1 MAFDAARSAA
11 AWSSTLCGGALTL
24 LSRLA
29 KTTRADFVAGAV
41 DESRPAS
48 AGRLTLTC
56 LLTFQEAVMR
66 SGRSSRPED
75 WMRTPLSA
83 DDASRNPAGHT
94 GRPRA
99 VE

>member
-1 MAFDAARSAA
+1 MAFNAARSAA

-41 DESRPAS
+41 DVSRPAG

-56 LLTFQEAVMR
+56 SASYTLSGLKTARPEYTACADL
-66 SGRSSRPED
+66 SGRG
-75 WMRTPLSA
+75 
-83 DDASRNPAGHT
+83 DALRS
-94 GRPRA
+94 
-99 VE
+99 